1 MYRAW
6 RKRFASCL
14 FGNCNSKMIV
24 LTIVATKLSMSNT
37 TT

>member
-6 RKRFASCL
+6 RKRFAPCL

-24 LTIVATKLSMSNT
+24 LTIVATKLWMSNT